1 MAHHPRRESFSVPLS
16 NLGSTVVCQDT
27 DLLWPFG
34 KLDGLDRDDIR
45 ETAYEIFFTAC
56 RSSPGF
62 GGKTALTFY
71 SSHSSSDGDN
81 HGDGGGGGGPRSPA
95 GSGFGSMGRKEVVT
109 TPTSRVKRALGLKML
124 KRSPSRRMST
134 MGAVGGAGS
143 APVSPAGGG
152 GGMGHISPGAG
163 FLTVPPVRP
172 RRPLT
177 SAEIMRQQMRVT
189 EQSDTRL
196 RKTLM
201 RTLVG
206 QTGRRA
212 ETIILPLELL
222 RHLKAS
228 EFNDTHE
235 YQLWQRR
242 QLKVL
247 EAGLLLHPSI
257 PLDKTNNFA
266 MRMREIVRQSESK
279 PIDASK
285 NSDTMRTLT
294 NVVVSL
300 SWRSTNGNPTDVC
313 HWADGYPLNIHLYV
327 ALLQSIFDV
336 RDETLVLD
344 EVDELLELM
353 KKTWSTLGIT
363 RAIHNL
369 CFTWVLFHQYVVTLQ
384 MEPDLLG
391 ASHAMLAEVANDAK
405 KLDREALYVKLLTS
419 TLASMQGWTEKRLL
433 SYHDYLQRGNMG
445 LIENLLPLALSS
457 SKILGEDVT
466 ISQGKGQEKGDVKLV
481 DYSGDR
487 VSYYIRASIKNA
499 FSKVIESTKGRFEA
513 TTEEGEKAA
522 ADMLLQL
529 AKETEELALR
539 ERECFSPIL
548 KRWHSVAAG
557 VASVSLHQCYGS
569 VLMQYLAG
577 RSVITKEIVE
587 VLHTAG
593 KLEKVLVQ
601 MVAEDSEECDDG
613 GKGLVREMVPYEVD
627 SIILRLL
634 RQWIEEKLKRV
645 QECLY
650 RAKETETWNPKSK
663 SEPYAQSAGELMKL
677 AKDTVDEFFEVPIGI
692 TEDLVH
698 DLAEGLE
705 QLFQEYTTFV
715 ASCGSKQSY
724 IPTLPPLTR
733 CNRDSTF
740 AKLWKIATPCT
751 ATGEELHHNIPAAS
765 EGHHPRPSTSRG
777 TQRLYIR
784 LNTLQFLSSYLHS
797 LNKTLTL
804 NPRVLPATRKRYRH
818 RGNSSSYFDFTYAA
832 IESACLHVS
841 EVAAYRLI
849 FLDSNSVFYETLYVG
864 DVPNSRIRPALR
876 ILKQNITLMSA
887 ILADRAQ
894 AMAMREVMKASF
906 EAFLMV
912 LLAGGHSRVFYRAD
926 HGLIEED
933 FNNLKKVFCTCGEGL
948 IPEEIVDREAET
960 VEGVIQLMSQPTEQL
975 MEDFSIVTCETSGIG
990 MVGAGHK
997 LPMPPTTGR
1006 WNRSDPNTILRVLC
1020 HRNDRVA
1027 NHFLKKAF
1035 QLAKRR

>member
-1 MAHHPRRESFSVPLS
+1 MNHHQRRESFSVTIS
-16 NLGSTVVCQDT
+16 NMGGGSTVVCPNT

-34 KLDGLDRDDIR
+34 KLSGLDGNDIR

-71 SSHSSSDGDN
+71 STHNNNDN
-81 HGDGGGGGGPRSPA
+81 HGEGGGAATSGGSPGVGS
-95 GSGFGSMGRKEVVT
+95 GSGFGFSGRKEVVT

-134 MGAVGGAGS
+134 IGATGGAGTTS
-143 APVSPAGGG
+143 LSPGSGS
-152 GGMGHISPGAG
+152 GHVSPGAG
-163 FLTVPPVRP
+163 FLTVQPSRP

-189 EQSDTRL
+189 EQSDSRL
-196 RKTLM
+196 RKTLL

-222 RHLKAS
+222 RHLKTS
-228 EFNDTHE
+228 EFGDANE
-235 YQLWQRR
+235 YQVWQRR

-257 PLDKTNNFA
+257 PLDKTNNNA
-266 MRMREIVRQSESK
+266 MRLREIVRQSENKTIDTSK
-279 PIDASK
+279 T
-285 NSDTMRTLT
+285 SDTMRTLC

-300 SWRSTNGNPTDVC
+300 SWRSTNGNPSDVC

-327 ALLQSIFDV
+327 ALLQSIFDL

-344 EVDELLELM
+344 EIDELLELM

-363 RAIHNL
+363 RPVHNL
-369 CFTWVLFHQYVVTLQ
+369 CFTWVLFHQYVVTSQ

-433 SYHDYLQRGNMG
+433 SYHDYFQRGNVG

-457 SKILGEDVT
+457 SRILGDDVT
-466 ISQGKGQEKGDVKLV
+466 ISQGKGDVKLI

-487 VSYYIRASIKNA
+487 VDFYIRASIKTA
-499 FSKVIESTKGRFEA
+499 FS
-513 TTEEGEKAA
+513 
-522 ADMLLQL
+522 
-529 AKETEELALR
+529 
-539 ERECFSPIL
+539 
-548 KRWHSVAAG
+548 
-557 VASVSLHQCYGS
+557 
-569 VLMQYLAG
+569 
-577 RSVITKEIVE
+577 
-587 VLHTAG
+587 

-601 MVAEDSEECDDG
+601 MVAEDTEECDDG

-627 SIILRLL
+627 SIILRLI
-634 RQWIEEKLKRV
+634 RQWIEEKLKGV
-645 QECLY
+645 QECLF

-663 SEPYAQSAGELMKL
+663 SEPYAQSAGEMMKL
-677 AKDTVDEFFEVPIGI
+677 AKDIIDEFFEIPIGI
-692 TEDLVH
+692 TEDLVY

-715 ASCGSKQSY
+715 ASCGSRQSY

-733 CNRDSTF
+733 CNRDSRF
-740 AKLWKIATPCT
+740 LKLWKRATPCT
-751 ATGEELHHNIPAAS
+751 ASGKDFSHTAPPS
-765 EGHHPRPSTSRG
+765 DGHHPRPSTSRG

-784 LNTLQFLSSYLHS
+784 LNTLHFLSSHIHS
-797 LNKTLTL
+797 LNKALSL
-804 NPRVLPATRKRYRH
+804 NPKVLPATRKRYRH
-818 RGNSSSYFDFTYAA
+818 RNNNNSSYFDFTYAG
-832 IESACLHVS
+832 IESACQHVS

-849 FLDSNSVFYETLYVG
+849 FLDSNSVFYESLYIG
-864 DVPNSRIRPALR
+864 DVTNSRIRPALR
-876 ILKQNITLMSA
+876 VTKQNLTLMSA

-894 AMAMREVMKASF
+894 ALAMREVMKSSF

-912 LLAGGHSRVFYRAD
+912 LLAGGYSRVFYRSD

-933 FNNLKKVFCTCGEGL
+933 FENLKRVFCTCGEGL
-948 IPEEIVDREAET
+948 IPEEIVDRDAEI

-975 MEDFSIVTCETSGIG
+975 MEDFSIVTCETSGMG
-990 MVGAGHK
+990 MVGPGHK

-1006 WNRSDPNTILRVLC
+1006 WNRSDANTILRVLC

-1027 NHFLKKAF
+1027 NRFLKKSF
-1035 QLAKRR
+1035 QLPKRR